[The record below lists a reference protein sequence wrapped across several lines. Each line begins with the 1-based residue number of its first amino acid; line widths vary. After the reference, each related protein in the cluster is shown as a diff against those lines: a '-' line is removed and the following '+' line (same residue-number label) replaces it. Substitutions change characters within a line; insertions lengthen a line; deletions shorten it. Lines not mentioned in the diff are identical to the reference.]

1 MTINLPLLVVLLIV
15 MTWFGAIGGYLLKKS
30 SSCDFNKDRYR
41 FLGWLAAGVSFYGAA
56 AILNIIA
63 LRFLPYTIVFPLT
76 AVTYI
81 WTMIISYF
89 ILKENISIKKIL
101 GVALIVTGAVI
112 LVL

>member
-1 MTINLPLLVVLLIV
+1 MTVNLPLLVILLIV
-15 MTWFGAIGGYLLKKS
+15 MTWFGAIGGFLLKKS

-41 FLGWLAAGVSFYGAA
+41 FWGWLAAGVSFYGAA

-81 WTMIISYF
+81 WTMMISYF

>member
-1 MTINLPLLVVLLIV
+1 

-30 SSCDFNKDRYR
+30 SSFDYKKDTRL
-41 FLGWLAAGVSFYGAA
+41 FGGWLLVGVGFYGAA

-81 WTMIISYF
+81 WTMILSF
-89 ILKENISIKKIL
+89 WLLKENISLRKIL
-101 GVALIVTGAVI
+101 GVALIISGAII

>member
-1 MTINLPLLVVLLIV
+1 

-30 SSCDFNKDRYR
+30 SDYDFNKET
-41 FLGWLAAGVSFYGAA
+41 FLFGGWLLAGVSFYGAA

-81 WTMIISYF
+81 WTMLISF
-89 ILKENISIKKIL
+89 WLLKETISLRKIL
-101 GVALIVTGAVI
+101 GVALIITGAI
-112 LVL
+112 TLVL